1 MEKLSVAGLLIGL
14 AGVVGGQWL
23 EGGAIATLLQG
34 TAFVIVFG
42 GTVGAVMLQTPFRVF
57 VAALRMGGWVFR
69 SPLASPLE
77 LQRWILEWS
86 NQARRE
92 GLLVLESHV
101 GKQQDPFVRKGLQ
114 LLVDGYS
121 AEKIREVMAVDIQ
134 SYEHFRWSS
143 ARVWEAAA
151 GYAPTIGML
160 GAVLGLVQVMERLG
174 EPSQLGSGIAV
185 AFISTIYGVGFAN
198 LVFLPVANKLKM
210 LIQQQISHYE
220 MLVDGFMLIANG
232 ENPHFVQGKLQGYL
246 S

>member
-1 MEKLSVAGLLIGL
+1 MEKLSIAGLLVGL

-23 EGGAIATLLQG
+23 EGGALGTLLQG

-42 GTVGAVMLQTPFRVF
+42 GTVGAVMVQTPFRIF
-57 VAALRMGGWVFR
+57 VTALRMGGWVFT
-69 SPLASPLE
+69 SPLDSPLE
-77 LQRWILEWS
+77 LQRLILEWS

-92 GLLVLESHV
+92 GLLVLETQV
-101 GKQQDPFVRKGLQ
+101 GKQEDPFIRKGLQ
-114 LLVDGYS
+114 LLADGYS
-121 AEKIREVMAVDIQ
+121 ADKIREVMAVEIQ
-134 SYEHFRWSS
+134 TYEHFRWAS

-174 EPSQLGSGIAV
+174 EPSRLGSGIAV

-198 LVFLPVANKLKM
+198 LLFLPVANKLKM
-210 LIQQQISHYE
+210 LIQQQIAHYE

-246 S
+246 P

>member
-1 MEKLSVAGLLIGL
+1 MEKLSIAGLLVGL

-23 EGGAIATLLQG
+23 EGGALGTLLQG

-42 GTVGAVMLQTPFRVF
+42 GTVGAVMVQTPFRVF
-57 VAALRMGGWVFR
+57 VTALRMGGWVFT
-69 SPLASPLE
+69 SPLDSPLE
-77 LQRWILEWS
+77 LQRLILEWS

-92 GLLVLESHV
+92 GLLVLETQV
-101 GKQQDPFVRKGLQ
+101 GKQEDPFIRKGLQ
-114 LLVDGYS
+114 LLADGYS
-121 AEKIREVMAVDIQ
+121 ADKIREVMAVEIQ
-134 SYEHFRWSS
+134 TYEHFRWAS

-174 EPSQLGSGIAV
+174 EPSRLGSGIAV

-198 LVFLPVANKLKM
+198 LLFLPVANKLKM
-210 LIQQQISHYE
+210 LIQQQIAHYE

-246 S
+246 P

>member
-1 MEKLSVAGLLIGL
+1 MEKLSVLGLLIGV

-23 EGGAIATLLQG
+23 EGGAITTLLQG

-42 GTVGAVMLQTPFRVF
+42 GTLGAVMLQTPFQVF
-57 VAALRMGGWVFR
+57 VTAVRMSRWVFI
-69 SPLASPLE
+69 SPLSPQQG
-77 LQRWILEWS
+77 LQGRILEWS

-92 GLLVLESHV
+92 GLLALESQLN
-101 GKQQDPFVRKGLQ
+101 KEQDPFIRKGLQ
-114 LLVDGYS
+114 LVVDGYS

-134 SYEHFRWSS
+134 SYEHFRWAS

-198 LVFLPVANKLKM
+198 LLFLPVANKLKM

-232 ENPHFVQGKLQGYL
+232 ENPHFIQGKLQGYL